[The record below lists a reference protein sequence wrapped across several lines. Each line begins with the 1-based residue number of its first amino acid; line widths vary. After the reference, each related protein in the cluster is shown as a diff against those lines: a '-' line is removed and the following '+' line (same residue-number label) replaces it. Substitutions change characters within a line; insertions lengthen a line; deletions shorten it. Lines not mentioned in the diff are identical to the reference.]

1 MARIIV
7 TNRKN
12 ETVVDIEWMDKDE
25 NFYNLFSLDPI
36 KLVETSAKEICKLDI
51 AEYDKVLLSA
61 AAAAAFQELI
71 NKKVQYF
78 GNLKL
83 KIIPSNIYDLELNP
97 KVRNALI
104 WYYFQKSVK
113 TNEDELDV
121 RNNFETLTHTTITEL
136 KNVPNLAQK
145 GIDDFVSAMAHL
157 GYHLSE

>member
-1 MARIIV
+1 MARIIF

-12 ETVVDIEWMDKDE
+12 ETFADIELMDKDE

-36 KLVETSAKEICKLDI
+36 KLVATSAREICKLELT
-51 AEYDKVLLSA
+51 EYDKVLLSA

-71 NKKVQYF
+71 NKKVCYF
-78 GNLKL
+78 GNLRM

-97 KVRNALI
+97 KVRNAII
-104 WYYFQKSVK
+104 WYYFEKSVK
-113 TNEDELDV
+113 TNDDKLDV
-121 RNNFETLTHTTITEL
+121 RNNFETLKHTTINEL